1 MTAEV
6 SAKIVVPVFR
16 RSFAA
21 APLAIPR
28 PAPIMAAC
36 LTRKPHMPEVTLYS
50 GPYCPYCNMAK
61 ALLKQLGVT
70 EIREIRADS
79 EPEAFEAMRRATN
92 TRTVP
97 QIFIGDTHVG
107 GFTDLRA
114 LHNAGRL
121 TELLQKK

>member
-1 MTAEV
+1 
-6 SAKIVVPVFR
+6 
-16 RSFAA
+16 
-21 APLAIPR
+21 
-28 PAPIMAAC
+28 MAAC
-36 LTRKPHMPEVTLYS
+36 LTRKAAYARSYPLFPALTARIATW
-50 GPYCPYCNMAK
+50 PK

>member
-1 MTAEV
+1 
-6 SAKIVVPVFR
+6 
-16 RSFAA
+16 
-21 APLAIPR
+21 
-28 PAPIMAAC
+28 
-36 LTRKPHMPEVTLYS
+36 MPEVTLYS

-70 EIREIRADS
+70 EIRADS

>member
-1 MTAEV
+1 
-6 SAKIVVPVFR
+6 
-16 RSFAA
+16 
-21 APLAIPR
+21 
-28 PAPIMAAC
+28 
-36 LTRKPHMPEVTLYS
+36 MPEVTLYS

-70 EIREIRADS
+70 EIRADS

-92 TRTVP
+92 TRPVP

>member
-1 MTAEV
+1 
-6 SAKIVVPVFR
+6 
-16 RSFAA
+16 
-21 APLAIPR
+21 
-28 PAPIMAAC
+28 
-36 LTRKPHMPEVTLYS
+36 MPEVTLYS

-121 TELLQKK
+121 TELLQKKLKLSSFQKTKVFIQQTLWFLRL

>member
-1 MTAEV
+1 
-6 SAKIVVPVFR
+6 
-16 RSFAA
+16 
-21 APLAIPR
+21 
-28 PAPIMAAC
+28 MAAC
-36 LTRKPHMPEVTLYS
+36 LIRKPNMPEVTLYS

>member
-1 MTAEV
+1 
-6 SAKIVVPVFR
+6 
-16 RSFAA
+16 
-21 APLAIPR
+21 
-28 PAPIMAAC
+28 
-36 LTRKPHMPEVTLYS
+36 
-50 GPYCPYCNMAK
+50 
-61 ALLKQLGVT
+61 
-70 EIREIRADS
+70 
-79 EPEAFEAMRRATN
+79 PEAFEAMRRATN